1 MPSNPMT
8 SDRRQFLKTGAILAA
23 GSSTLFHA
31 AQAHAAEAPDV
42 PLGLQLYSV
51 RDLLP
56 NDYNGTL
63 KHVGA
68 LGYKDVESA
77 GYYDHSAADV
87 KSAIAAA
94 GLNLVSAHHA
104 LPLLRTKLDEI
115 LSYAKELGTIKYI
128 ICSSPAPKDPERIK
142 QLPREQRRFGMNLE
156 DWHWVA
162 EQLNILGEKVHAA
175 GFTFGYHNHFTE
187 FHPTEGVIPYDELV
201 AKTDPAKV
209 SFEMDCGWVSV
220 GAGLGKV
227 PEYIKKHGKRI
238 IMLHVKDFKPF
249 TPMNQPDATEPTP
262 VELGKGVI
270 DYKPIFAAAAKH
282 AHIHHIFV
290 EQEAFT
296 VPPFESLK
304 IDADYM
310 HSLGIK

>member
-1 MPSNPMT
+1 MT
-8 SDRRQFLKTGAILAA
+8 SDRREFLKTGAVLAA
-23 GSSTLFHA
+23 GSSTLFRA
-31 AQAHAAEAPDV
+31 ALAHAAEVPSV

-56 NDYNGTL
+56 KDFDGTL
-63 KHVGA
+63 KQLGA
-68 LGYKDVESA
+68 LGFKDVESA
-77 GYYDHSAADV
+77 GYFHHPASEV
-87 KSAIAAA
+87 KSSISAA
-94 GLNLVSAHHA
+94 GLNLVSAHYP
-104 LPLLRTKLDEI
+104 LPMLRTQLDEA
-115 LSYAKELGTIKYI
+115 LSFSKELGSIKYI
-128 ICSSPAPKDPERIK
+128 VCSSPAPKDPERIK
-142 QLPREQRRFGMNLE
+142 KLPPEQRHFGMNLE

-162 EQLNILGEKVHAA
+162 EQLNSIGEKVHAA
-175 GFTFGYHNHFTE
+175 GFTFAYHNHFTE

-201 AKTDPAKV
+201 SKTNPAHV
-209 SFEMDCGWVSV
+209 SFEMDCGWVTV
-220 GAGLGKV
+220 GGGKA
-227 PEYIKKHGKRI
+227 PEYLKKHGSRV

-249 TPMNQPDATEPTP
+249 KPMNEPGATEPNP
-262 VELGKGVI
+262 IELGKGVI
-270 DYKPIFAAAAKH
+270 DYKPIFAAAAKY

>member
-1 MPSNPMT
+1 MT
-8 SDRRQFLKTGAILAA
+8 SDRRQFLKTGAIIAA
-23 GSSTLFHA
+23 GSSTLFRA
-31 AQAHAAEAPDV
+31 ALAHAAEVPGV

-56 NDYNGTL
+56 KDYNGTL
-63 KHVGA
+63 KQLGA

-77 GYYDHSAADV
+77 GYYQHSAADV
-87 KSAIAAA
+87 KSAISAA
-94 GLNLVSAHHA
+94 GLNLVSGHYP
-104 LPLLRTKLDEI
+104 LPMLLKQLNEI
-115 LSYAKELGTIKYI
+115 LSYAKQLGSIKYI
-128 ICSSPAPKDPERIK
+128 ICSSPVPKDPERIK
-142 QLPREQRRFGMNLE
+142 KLPAAEREFGMNLE

-162 EQLNILGEKVHAA
+162 EQLNTIGEKVHAA

-187 FHPTEGVIPYDELV
+187 FHPTNGLIPYDELV
-201 AKTDPAKV
+201 TKTDPAKV

-227 PEYIKKHGKRI
+227 PEYLRKYGSRI

-249 TPMNQPDATEPTP
+249 TPMNQPGAKEPTP
-262 VELGKGVI
+262 VELGHGVI
-270 DYKPIFAAAAKH
+270 DYKPIFAAAAKY

-296 VPPFESLK
+296 VPPMESLK

>member
-1 MPSNPMT
+1 VPLNPFA
-8 SDRRQFLKTGAILAA
+8 SDRRQFLKTGAVLAA
-23 GSSTLFHA
+23 GSSTLFRA
-31 AQAHAAEAPDV
+31 AIAHAAEVPNV

-56 NDYNGTL
+56 KDWDGTL
-63 KHVGA
+63 KHLGQ
-68 LGYKDVESA
+68 LGYKDVEAA
-77 GYYDHSAADV
+77 GYFHHSAAEV
-87 KSAIAAA
+87 KSSISGA
-94 GLNLVSAHHA
+94 GLNLVSAHYP
-104 LPLLRTKLDEI
+104 LPMLRTQLDDI
-115 LSYAKELGTIKYI
+115 LSYAKQLGTLKYI

-142 QLPREQRRFGMNLE
+142 ALPKEQREFGMNLE

-162 EQLNILGEKVHAA
+162 EQLNAIGEKVHAA

-187 FHPTEGVIPYDELV
+187 FHPTDGVIPYDQIV

-220 GAGLGKV
+220 GAGLGKA
-227 PEYIKKHGKRI
+227 PEYLKKHGSRV

-249 TPMNQPDATEPTP
+249 TPMNQPNHTEPTP

-270 DYKPIFAAAAKH
+270 DYKPIFAAAAKY